1 MTNSNLRDPS
11 LPDKAYETAR
21 NYLIEG
27 WNCSQSV
34 FKAMQEILG
43 LQDRLA
49 LKAATGF
56 AGGIGNSG
64 AFCGAC
70 AGGVL
75 TLSAL
80 YGRDDLSQ
88 HQEKEDTYLY
98 CAEWFRRFMGHFT
111 SCNCRDILGV
121 DLNDPAIR
129 KEYWASGRNR
139 ENCSELRVG
148 TAARMVTQ
156 LIQEIESDE
165 GPQWTPREAVDY

>member
-1 MTNSNLRDPS
+1 MSDVDFQDPT
-11 LPDKAYETAR
+11 LPDKAYERAR
-21 NYLIEG
+21 AYLLEG

-34 FKAMQEILG
+34 FKAMQELLG
-43 LQDRLA
+43 LEDKLA
-49 LKAATGF
+49 LRAATGF

-75 TLSAL
+75 TLSVL

-98 CAEWFRRFMGHFT
+98 CAEWFRRFMKHFK
-111 SCNCRDILGV
+111 SCQCREILGV
-121 DLNDPAIR
+121 DLNDPETR
-129 KEYWASGRNR
+129 KEYWAKGRNR

-156 LIQEIESDE
+156 LIREIESDE
-165 GPQWTPREAVDY
+165 GPTWTPREVVDV